1 MRTTAIYVRQSVE
14 RPDSVSLETQEAL
27 CRSELPPET
36 PEHTLSLRITFRSE
50 IYIEAV
56 SKEEAEEKFETM
68 DIYSQ
73 EGLQNG
79 EAWVETNSIE
89 EA

>member
-1 MRTTAIYVRQSVE
+1 
-14 RPDSVSLETQEAL
+14 
-27 CRSELPPET
+27 
-36 PEHTLSLRITFRSE
+36 
-50 IYIEAV
+50 V